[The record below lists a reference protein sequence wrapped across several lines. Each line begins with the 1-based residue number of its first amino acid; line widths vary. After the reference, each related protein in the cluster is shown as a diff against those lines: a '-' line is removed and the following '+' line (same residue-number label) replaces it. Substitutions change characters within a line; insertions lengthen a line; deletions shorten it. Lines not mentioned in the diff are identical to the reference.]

1 VTGAAGGAPPEHH
14 RVVVIG
20 AGFSGIGVS
29 VALAKAGVEHV
40 VLERQHDVGGTWL
53 ANTYPGCRCD
63 VPSHLYS
70 FSFAPNPNWS
80 NSYSS
85 QDEIWRYLRGVAER
99 YGVIDRIRFDC
110 PVQRADWDDTSKR
123 WLIKTP
129 QGDLTADV
137 LVAANGPLSEPAE
150 PTFAGRDSFRG
161 RVLHSARWDHRC
173 DLTGKR
179 VAVIGTGASAVQIVP
194 EAQRQA
200 AHLTV
205 FQRTAAWI
213 LPHRGRPISNRER
226 RLYRTLPWTQRMVRR
241 YHYWFNELLLLPPL
255 AKRPAR
261 TRGIRKLA
269 LGHLRSQVPDPE
281 LRRRLTPDFL
291 PGCKRLTPSNDY
303 LPAIAAP
310 STTLV
315 TEPIDG
321 FSPEGIRTR
330 DGTVH
335 EVDVVILATGF
346 KVTDPGLGV
355 LVRGRD
361 GRTMRETWSA
371 GGMRSYNG
379 TTTCNF
385 PNFFLMAGPNTGI
398 GHTSLLVMI
407 EAQIAYIVQG
417 IREMEKR
424 DIASLEVRPDVE
436 ATWDEWIQRKLSRS
450 VWNTGGCVSWYLDD
464 RGRNPTIWPDFTFAF
479 AKRMRRFD
487 IESYYQQL
495 HPSGV

>member
-1 VTGAAGGAPPEHH
+1 
-14 RVVVIG
+14 
-20 AGFSGIGVS
+20 
-29 VALAKAGVEHV
+29 
-40 VLERQHDVGGTWL
+40 
-53 ANTYPGCRCD
+53 
-63 VPSHLYS
+63 
-70 FSFAPNPNWS
+70 
-80 NSYSS
+80 
-85 QDEIWRYLRGVAER
+85 
-99 YGVIDRIRFDC
+99 
-110 PVQRADWDDTSKR
+110 
-123 WLIKTP
+123 
-129 QGDLTADV
+129 
-137 LVAANGPLSEPAE
+137 
-150 PTFAGRDSFRG
+150 
-161 RVLHSARWDHRC
+161 
-173 DLTGKR
+173 
-179 VAVIGTGASAVQIVP
+179 
-194 EAQRQA
+194 
-200 AHLTV
+200 
-205 FQRTAAWI
+205 
-213 LPHRGRPISNRER
+213 
-226 RLYRTLPWTQRMVRR
+226 
-241 YHYWFNELLLLPPL
+241 
-255 AKRPAR
+255 
-261 TRGIRKLA
+261 
-269 LGHLRSQVPDPE
+269 VPDPE